1 MEEKVEGLDQVLLAD
16 GNSSNTL
23 SWVPV
28 LVSFTI
34 LSQLPHRLYLQSHTT
49 KLTIVNVEPDSVNAT
64 SGAVSSCQPRTTTG

>member
-34 LSQLPHRLYLQSHTT
+34 LSRLPHRLYLQSHTT

-64 SGAVSSCQPRTTTG
+64 SGAVSSC